1 MYVRRL
7 FVALALAGLAASI
20 TQLPAQA
27 ASDPT
32 TPTEQ
37 ALIDKADREGS
48 TRVIVKVDQIAD
60 KQAVL
65 DNIDQGTA
73 EQNRTYRSFPLLA
86 LDADKAALSELA
98 ADPNVVSIQED
109 KVGSPTLGG
118 SIPFIRANTVHQL
131 GFTGAGQTVAILD
144 TGIDRDHPYFGS
156 RIVSEA
162 CYSSTNGANEVSLC
176 PNGTASQTGAG
187 SADAETANC
196 LDGTNNICDHGTHV
210 AGIAAGASAGVTGA
224 PGNGVAP
231 GANIIAIQIYH
242 RSNTGCDG
250 NPPCVRFYTSDFIA
264 GMQRV
269 YDLRNTF
276 TIASANLSGG
286 DDTNQATACDGN
298 ASKASID
305 LLLSVG
311 ITTTISAGNESHQN
325 GVGAPACVSTAVTVG
340 AIGVNGSGNE
350 VDSPAGYSNRGPRL
364 DLFAP
369 GTSVRSSI
377 PDDTWANF
385 DGTSMAAPHVAGAF
399 AALRHAYPNATAA
412 TLLGYLRDTGVNIT
426 YATSPTTNA
435 TTPRID
441 LLGSLQQG
449 NNPPT
454 ISADHNTV
462 TVNEGTTA
470 SNAGGF
476 GDPEGRPVA
485 LSASSG
491 NVANVGGGRWS
502 WTASTSDGPT
512 QSRDVT
518 ITATDDKGETATTT
532 FRLNV
537 NNVAPSIVIAPGQPG
552 STTEGASYGVNATYS
567 DPGTLDTHT
576 AQIEWG
582 DGTTTGVPA
591 TLGQVGG
598 SHTYADNGN
607 YTVKVTVTDDDGG
620 TSSASF
626 PVVVSNVAPVV
637 TIDPAQVK
645 TITEGSTLAAK
656 ASFVDPGSADTHT
669 ASIDWGFGAPTAG
682 SLLGTTVTGSRA
694 YGDNGSFTVGVKV
707 TDDDG
712 GSGTATFPVQVTNV
726 APTAVIDES
735 GATVVNGV
743 PTFIAHSGQP
753 VTFKGRSTDPGSDD
767 LALSWSWGDGPPAPD
782 VTTNYLVNPPGSDQ
796 TPSPSLQPRDVTDTK
811 AHTFGSA
818 CNYDVGLGARDDDG
832 GSSADSAKVI
842 VQGNAHLT
850 RIAPLWYLQTRP
862 GLRIPPVD
870 LPVSTINCYLQ
881 VAQHMSPVFS
891 EARDVSTMAKA
902 HAVLNIQLLNPK
914 AEFDRQALTAWLN
927 FADGSFD
934 LGSGV
939 DTNLDL
945 QPDSTFGAVMAQAE
959 AIRLNPASTNHQ
971 IRQQILLLEKLNTLG
986 F

>member
-1 MYVRRL
+1 MHVRRL
-7 FVALALAGLAASI
+7 FVALALAGLAAST
-20 TQLPAQA
+20 TQLPAHA
-27 ASDPT
+27 ESGET
-32 TPTEQ
+32 
-37 ALIDKADREGS
+37 
-48 TRVIVKVDQIAD
+48 TRVIVQVDHISD
-60 KQAVL
+60 KQQVL

-86 LDADKAALSELA
+86 LDADKAALAELA
-98 ADPNVVSIQED
+98 ADPNVVSIQPD
-109 KVGSPTLGG
+109 KVGSPSLAE
-118 SIPFIRANTVHQL
+118 SIPFIHADRVQQL

-144 TGIDRDHPYFGS
+144 TGIDRDHPFFGS

-162 CYSSTNGANEVSLC
+162 CYSSTDGTANEVSLC

-187 SADAETANC
+187 SADAETAQC
-196 LDGTNNICDHGTHV
+196 LNGTTNICFHGTHV
-210 AGIAAGASAGVTGA
+210 AGIAAGAGTGVTGA

-242 RSNTGCDG
+242 RSNVGCKG
-250 NPPCVRFYTSDFIA
+250 NPPCAQFYYSDFIA

-269 YDLRNTF
+269 YDLRNDF

-286 DDTNQATACDGN
+286 DASNHTTTCDG
-298 ASKASID
+298 SSTKASID
-305 LLLSVG
+305 LLLSAG
-311 ITTTISAGNESHQN
+311 ITTTISAGNESHPA
-325 GVGAPACVSTAVTVG
+325 GVGEPGCVSTAVTVG
-340 AIGVNGSGNE
+340 AIDADASGNE
-350 VDSPAGYSNRGPRL
+350 VDSPASYSNRGPLL

-369 GTSVRSSI
+369 GTSIRASV
-377 PDDTWANF
+377 PDDAWANLS
-385 DGTSMAAPHVAGAF
+385 GTSMAAPHVAGAI
-399 AALRHAYPNATAA
+399 AALRNAYPAATAA
-412 TLLGYLRDTGVNIT
+412 TLLGYLRDTGVDIT

-441 LLGSLQQG
+441 LLAALQQG
-449 NNPPT
+449 NNPPS
-454 ISADHNTV
+454 ISADAGTV

-470 SNAGGF
+470 TNAGGF
-476 GDPEGRPVA
+476 SDPEGKAVA
-485 LSASSG
+485 LTASSG
-491 NVANVGGGRWS
+491 NVVNVGGGRWS
-502 WTASTSDGPT
+502 WSSTTSDGPT

-532 FRLNV
+532 FHLTV
-537 NNVAPSIVIAPGQPG
+537 NNVAPSISIAPGQAG
-552 STTEGASYGVNATYS
+552 TTTEGASYGVKALYS
-567 DPGTLDTHT
+567 DPGSLDTHS
-576 AQIEWG
+576 AVIDWG
-582 DGTTTGVPA
+582 DGTTTNPPA
-591 TLGQVGG
+591 TAGQING
-598 SHTYADNGN
+598 SHVYADNGN

-626 PVVVSNVAPVV
+626 PVAVSNVAPVV

-645 TITEGSTLAAK
+645 TITEGSTLTAK
-656 ASFVDPGSADTHT
+656 ASFVDPGTADTHT
-669 ASIDWGFGAPTAG
+669 ASIDWGFGAPSTG
-682 SLLGTTVTGSRA
+682 SLLMTTVTGSRA

-712 GSGTATFPVQVTNV
+712 GVGTATFPVQVTNV

-753 VTFKGRSTDPGSDD
+753 IDFKARSTDPGSDD
-767 LALSWSWGDGPPAPD
+767 LALSWSWGD
-782 VTTNYLVNPPGSDQ
+782 TTNYLVNPPGTDPAS
-796 TPSPSLQPRDVTDTK
+796 SPSLQPRDVTDAK
-811 AHTFGSA
+811 SHAFGSA
-818 CNYDVGLGARDDDG
+818 CNYDVGFTARDDDG
-832 GSSADSAKVI
+832 GSSVDSAKVV

-850 RIAPLWYLQTRP
+850 KIAPLWFLQTRA

-870 LPVSTINCYLQ
+870 LPVSTVNCYLQ
-881 VAQHMSPVFS
+881 VAQQMSPVFS

-902 HAVLNIQLLNPK
+902 NAVLNVQLLNSK

-934 LGSGV
+934 LGTRV

-945 QPDSTFGAVMAQAE
+945 RLDSTFGAVMAQAE
-959 AIRLNPASTNHQ
+959 AIRLNPASTSNQ
-971 IRQQILLLEKLNTLG
+971 IRQQTLLLEKLNTLG

>member
-1 MYVRRL
+1 MQVRRL
-7 FVALALAGLAASI
+7 FVALAMAGLAAS
-20 TQLPAQA
+20 TMQMPAQA
-27 ASDPT
+27 APEPSPG
-32 TPTEQ
+32 EKQ
-37 ALIDKADREGS
+37 LIEKAGREGS
-48 TRVIVKVDQIAD
+48 ARVIVQVDRIAD
-60 KQAVL
+60 KQQVL

-73 EQNRTYRSFPLLA
+73 DQNRTYRSFPLLA
-86 LDADKAALSELA
+86 LDADKAALTELA
-98 ADPNVVSIQED
+98 ADPNVVSIQPD
-109 KVGSPTLGG
+109 KLGSPSLTE

-144 TGIDRDHPYFGS
+144 TGIDLDHPFFGS

-162 CYSSTNGANEVSLC
+162 CYSSTSGANEVSLC

-187 SADAETANC
+187 SADAETAQC
-196 LDGTNNICDHGTHV
+196 LNGTANICRHGTHV
-210 AGIAAGASAGVTGA
+210 AGIAAGAGTGVTGA

-242 RSNTGCDG
+242 RNNVGCNG
-250 NPPCVRFYTSDFIA
+250 NPPCPQFYYSDFIA

-269 YDLRNTF
+269 HDLRNTF

-286 DDTNQATACDGN
+286 DTSNQSTACDG
-298 ASKASID
+298 STTKASID
-305 LLLSVG
+305 LLLADG
-311 ITTTISAGNESHQN
+311 ITTTISAMNEGHPN
-325 GVGAPACVSTAVTVG
+325 GVGEPACVSTAVTVG
-340 AIGVNGSGNE
+340 AIDADGSGNE
-350 VDSPAGYSNRGPRL
+350 VDSPASYSNRGPML

-369 GTSVRSSI
+369 GTSIRASV
-377 PDDTWANF
+377 PDDAWANLS
-385 DGTSMAAPHVAGAF
+385 GTSMAAPHVAGAF
-399 AALRHAYPNATAA
+399 AALRNAYPNATAA
-412 TLLGYLRDTGVNIT
+412 TLLGYLRDTGVDIT
-426 YATSPTTNA
+426 YQTSPTTNA

-441 LLGSLQQG
+441 LLGALQQG

-454 ISADHNTV
+454 ISADNNTV

-491 NVANVGGGRWS
+491 NVADVGGGRWS
-502 WTASTSDGPT
+502 WTSSTSDGPT

-532 FRLNV
+532 FHLTV
-537 NNVAPSIVIAPGQPG
+537 NNVAPA
-552 STTEGASYGVNATYS
+552 A
-567 DPGTLDTHT
+567 
-576 AQIEWG
+576 
-582 DGTTTGVPA
+582 
-591 TLGQVGG
+591 
-598 SHTYADNGN
+598 
-607 YTVKVTVTDDDGG
+607 
-620 TSSASF
+620 
-626 PVVVSNVAPVV
+626 

-645 TITEGSTLAAK
+645 TIGEGSTLGVK

-682 SLLGTTVTGSRA
+682 SIVGTTVTGSRA

-726 APTAVIDES
+726 APTAVVDET
-735 GATVVNGV
+735 GATVINGV
-743 PTFIAHSGQP
+743 PTFIAHSGDP
-753 VTFKGRSTDPGSDD
+753 VNFKGRSTDPGSDD

-782 VTTNYLVNPPGSDQ
+782 VTTNYLVNPPGTDPAS
-796 TPSPSLQPRDVTDTK
+796 SPSLQPRDVTDAK
-811 AHTFGSA
+811 SHTFGSA
-818 CNYDVGLGARDDDG
+818 CNYDVGFTARDDDN

-902 HAVLNIQLLNPK
+902 HSVLNIQLLNPK

-934 LGSGV
+934 LGTQV

-945 QPDSTFGAVMAQAE
+945 QLDSTFGAVMAQAE
-959 AIRLNPASTNHQ
+959 AIRLNPASTSNQ
-971 IRQQILLLEKLNTLG
+971 IRQQTLLLEKLNTLG